1 VSPHELLQ
9 AIQDSSEKKFK
20 IGVAADPLDFLQWF
34 LNQLH
39 IDLGGSKK
47 PNSSII
53 YKVFQGEVQ
62 VTTETPVKKKEE
74 KKDAEKE
81 EGHDEE
87 FTTSTKVVPF
97 LYLSLEIPPTPLF
110 KDEQERNI
118 IPQIP
123 LFGILN
129 KFDGQTVQTVL
140 TTGERKRFIVTKVPK
155 YLTLHIKRFTKN
167 NWFTEKNPTIVNF
180 PLKNLDLKDYTKD
193 QQSVRYDILAN
204 IKHEGLPGKGNYSVH
219 VQNKGNEKW
228 FDIQDLIVKPVTEP
242 YAISVSEAYIQF
254 YEQKN

>member
-1 VSPHELLQ
+1 
-9 AIQDSSEKKFK
+9 
-20 IGVAADPLDFLQWF
+20 
-34 LNQLH
+34 
-39 IDLGGSKK
+39 
-47 PNSSII
+47 
-53 YKVFQGEVQ
+53 VQ
-62 VTTETPVKKKEE
+62 VTTETPVKKEGKKEEE
-74 KKDAEKE
+74 KKHET
-81 EGHDEE
+81 GLDEE

-97 LYLSLEIPPTPLF
+97 FYLSLEIPPTPLF

-123 LFGILN
+123 IVGILN

-140 TTGERKRFIVTKVPK
+140 TTGERKRYIITKLPR
-155 YLTLHIKRFTKN
+155 YLTFHIKRFTKN

-180 PLKNLDLKDYTKD
+180 PLKNFDLKDYTTT
-193 QQSVRYDILAN
+193 QQSVRYDLLAN
-204 IKHEGLPGKGNYSVH
+204 IKHEGLPGKGAYSVH

-228 FDIQDLIVKPVTEP
+228 FDIQDLIVKPVNEP